1 MSYRK
6 SLMVELYS
14 MKPEPA
20 ENWAR
25 ETTQKLLQVPVEEIM
40 KARDR
45 KKKKMAVTVV
55 GKRAMNSIETAVVVK
70 GS

>member
-45 KKKKMAVTVV
+45 KKKMAVTVV

>member
-45 KKKKMAVTVV
+45 KKKKWQ
-55 GKRAMNSIETAVVVK
+55 
-70 GS
+70 

>member
-1 MSYRK
+1 
-6 SLMVELYS
+6 MVELYS

-45 KKKKMAVTVV
+45 KKKMAVTVV